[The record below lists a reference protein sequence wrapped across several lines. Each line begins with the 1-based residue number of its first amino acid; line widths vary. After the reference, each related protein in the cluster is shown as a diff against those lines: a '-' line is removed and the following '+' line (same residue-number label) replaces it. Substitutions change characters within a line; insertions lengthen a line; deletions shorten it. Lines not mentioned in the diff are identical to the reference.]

1 MELKCLLHINEEC
14 LFDLNDRSF
23 KEFFKIYLN
32 EEISDLTVKKLI
44 NLFRFTNEL
53 NQFFLVDI
61 FHSIFSEFDIELDR
75 RKCYFWEKI
84 DKYKFLKFN
93 KEQISN
99 LFNKLYCKK
108 NLLANTKII
117 INFYLNSNSKLEF
130 LYFKPKNHID
140 NILKEN
146 IYNNKKEFYLYLR
159 DLIFIRNSEFKK
171 NSISYLIGN
180 LTSYIDIL
188 KILLDNEENYIDNSC
203 VLFKR
208 IYYIFFN
215 VQSKYPPLKF
225 DEKILKKLNKEI
237 TSSTINEELFKVIIF
252 FKKEK
257 FKIFFKN
264 DEILKIIKK
273 YYFLMIKNVEFFN
286 DFIGR
291 SRIDQ
296 NTLLPLE
303 TIVSKQ
309 CKFINYLIMNFDYIY
324 RIIVV

>member
-171 NSISYLIGN
+171 NSINYLIGN

-188 KILLDNEENYIDNSC
+188 KILL
-203 VLFKR
+203 R
-208 IYYIFFN
+208 
-215 VQSKYPPLKF
+215 
-225 DEKILKKLNKEI
+225 
-237 TSSTINEELFKVIIF
+237 
-252 FKKEK
+252 
-257 FKIFFKN
+257 
-264 DEILKIIKK
+264 
-273 YYFLMIKNVEFFN
+273 
-286 DFIGR
+286 R
-291 SRIDQ
+291 
-296 NTLLPLE
+296 
-303 TIVSKQ
+303 
-309 CKFINYLIMNFDYIY
+309 
-324 RIIVV
+324 